1 MDKKEQAK
9 HRNAKYREKKKNNE
23 AYKLKNRIRR
33 AKNYKKE
40 CAKKKIKDQFNSENG
55 YKSRNMLL
63 KKS

>member
-9 HRNAKYREKKKNNE
+9 HRNAKYREKKKNNK

-40 CAKKKIKDQFNSENG
+40 CAKKN
-55 YKSRNMLL
+55 
-63 KKS
+63 